1 MSSIKLSNPKRNNS
15 NKRNKS
21 SWFDYYAG
29 YSPEFV
35 EDALNYLNLSLDSVI
50 LDPWNGS
57 GTTTQIAEDL
67 GYRAIGYDINP
78 VMLIVAKAKGI
89 DNKYLK
95 NVEEE
100 AHELIDESHNCV
112 IEGTNDD
119 PLSIWL
125 HPSSVLIFRKLE
137 MAILNKNL
145 VSDKGKLQ
153 KYNFESISSKVAF
166 YYLGLFKTIK
176 KLLFPFRSSNPTW
189 IKRPK
194 LTSERMKINEDEVF
208 ESFLTS
214 MTEMV
219 SSIGTERSKKKVKN
233 RAIISVNTSES
244 LPLSSNS
251 VDAIITSPPYCTRI
265 DYAIATVLE
274 LAILGFS
281 SENYLTELRNKMIGT
296 PTIIKEPIEIKK
308 EWGTFANTF
317 LKLVAEHESKASR
330 SYYYKVYLQY
340 FNSMYNSIKEINRV
354 MKGGSYCILVVQDS
368 YYKDILIDL
377 STIFSEMGESLS
389 WRVENKIS
397 YQNKR
402 TLASIHQDT
411 RKYRKSSA
419 VSESALIF
427 QKVN

>member
-1 MSSIKLSNPKRNNS
+1 MAPK
-15 NKRNKS
+15 
-21 SWFDYYAG
+21 
-29 YSPEFV
+29 V
-35 EDALNYLNLSLDSVI
+35 
-50 LDPWNGS
+50 
-57 GTTTQIAEDL
+57 Q
-67 GYRAIGYDINP
+67 
-78 VMLIVAKAKGI
+78 
-89 DNKYLK
+89 
-95 NVEEE
+95 
-100 AHELIDESHNCV
+100 
-112 IEGTNDD
+112 
-119 PLSIWL
+119 
-125 HPSSVLIFRKLE
+125 
-137 MAILNKNL
+137 
-145 VSDKGKLQ
+145 
-153 KYNFESISSKVAF
+153 
-166 YYLGLFKTIK
+166 
-176 KLLFPFRSSNPTW
+176 
-189 IKRPK
+189 
-194 LTSERMKINEDEVF
+194 
-208 ESFLTS
+208 
-214 MTEMV
+214 
-219 SSIGTERSKKKVKN
+219 KKVKN